1 MNIENIN
8 KVKIYQESWLMNIW
22 MLIDSSI
29 SLLVY
34 RNLIAALDKL
44 FLIWMIVFPV
54 VYIFVVGYAYS
65 ALIGNQGINLGAS
78 SVTYTSFLTAGMIG
92 FNAMNGSSVAGNIVW
107 NDKRNGMFQQLLV
120 MPFSKVQYIIGN
132 LITIILIGL
141 ASAALI
147 MIIGLPTILKD
158 VSITLWSIP
167 YIVYALV
174 MGSIFFGSFTII
186 LSTRIKSSEG
196 YNVISN
202 GLFLFFAF
210 VSSAFYPAQGL
221 PGPLTLAFYL
231 NPLTYIVDISR
242 AGLFSQVDAFTNIQV
257 LIITLLAAAVFMIAV
272 RSMVSMKV

>member
-1 MNIENIN
+1 
-8 KVKIYQESWLMNIW
+8 
-22 MLIDSSI
+22 MLIVINNI

-34 RNLIAALDKL
+34 RNLV
-44 FLIWMIVFPV
+44 VFPV

-65 ALIGNQGINLGAS
+65 ALIGNQGVNIGASS

-120 MPFSKVQYIIGN
+120 MPFSKIHYIAGN
-132 LITIILIGL
+132 LITIVIIGL

-147 MIIGLPTILKD
+147 MIIGLPTILQD

-221 PGPLTLAFYL
+221 PGPLSVAFYF

-242 AGLFSQVDAFTNIQV
+242 AGIFSQVDTFTNIQV
-257 LIITLLAAAVFMIAV
+257 LVITLVSVAGFVIAM

>member
-1 MNIENIN
+1 
-8 KVKIYQESWLMNIW
+8 MNIW
-22 MLIDSSI
+22 ILIVINNI

-34 RNLIAALDKL
+34 RNLVAALDKL
-44 FLIWMIVFPV
+44 FLIWMVVFPV

-65 ALIGNQGINLGAS
+65 TLIGNQGINIGASS

-120 MPFSKVQYIIGN
+120 MPFSKIQYIAGN
-132 LITIILIGL
+132 LITIVLIGL

-147 MIIGLPTILKD
+147 MVIGLPTILQD

-186 LSTRIKSSEG
+186 LSTKIKSSED

-221 PGPLTLAFYL
+221 PQPLATAFYV
-231 NPLTYIVDISR
+231 NPLTYIVDITR
-242 AGLFSQVDAFTNIQV
+242 AGIFGQITTFTNIEV
-257 LIITLLAAAVFMIAV
+257 VILGLLSFAVFLIAT
-272 RSMVSMKV
+272 RSIIKMEA